1 MQSLL
6 TTEDVMERYKLEDEH
21 TAARYMHEAHGF
33 KVGKR
38 LFVSETDMNEWE
50 RKRKI
55 YDATKKSPIRAGR
68 RAS

>member
-1 MQSLL
+1 MQALL
-6 TTEDVMERYKLEDEH
+6 TTEDVMARYKLEDVH

-38 LFVSETDMNEWE
+38 LFVRETDMNEWE
-50 RKRKI
+50 RKRMI
-55 YDATKKSPIRAGR
+55 YEVTKKSPVRAGR